1 MALTL
6 LVGIVL
12 LDDSFFNNS
21 QTNIHL
27 FKVTKE
33 TPEKAVKYVQS

>member
-12 LDDSFFNNS
+12 LNSFFSNS

-27 FKVTKE
+27 FKVTIE
-33 TPEKAVKYVQS
+33 TLEKAVKYVQS